1 MDCRQC
7 YNEIVDKEHLG
18 RRAFSIIVSRHARI
32 AVVLFIIAVGA
43 FFDRHIIGTSQFMDQ
58 VVLWSLAFFAFFLAY
73 AFLAGW
79 LVYANYTFSL
89 EDDAFRI
96 SQGIFSKKETA
107 IPYRQIRDVNIERGI
122 SQQMF
127 GVSTLVILTV
137 GAEGAPS
144 GSNLS
149 EGVAPVIRNIDKHR
163 ALAVQSELLKRA
175 NIQKISQS

>member
-1 MDCRQC
+1 V
-7 YNEIVDKEHLG
+7 NKEHLG

-32 AVVLFIIAVGA
+32 AIVLFVIAIVAFFARHAVGA
-43 FFDRHIIGTSQFMDQ
+43 NGYMNQI
-58 VVLWSLAFFAFFLAY
+58 VLWSLALFTFFLVY
-73 AFLAGW
+73 AFLVGW
-79 LVYANYTFSL
+79 LVYTNYTFSL

-96 SQGIFSKKETA
+96 SQGVLSKKETA

-122 SQQMF
+122 SQQMY

-137 GAEGAPS
+137 GAEAAPA

-149 EGVAPVIRNIDKHR
+149 ESVAPIIQNIDRHR
-163 ALAVQSELLKRA
+163 ALEVQSELLKRA